1 VLDSRRRDTM
11 RARGSEG
18 VSRTGD
24 VFSGQAKQ
32 RSGWLIPLAVF
43 FVTASLSALVL
54 AYYFAPPTGLTEELP
69 VPTDSTNTV
78 AGSVG
83 TAAFHIPS
91 NYIVLSS
98 ARRGGPQKELAMAT
112 IPPGFEGYTLASAQ
126 EFTANAVDSRVVN
139 FTLKSEGLALPEP
152 ERLARVY
159 LPPQDASAT
168 TGASP
173 TAARGTPG
181 PYGLR
186 QYPLRTDSGY
196 RDMDLFVGATDSGV
210 LILLCDK
217 PGPDTPSPNCL
228 RDTRLNEKLGLSYRF
243 KRTHLAD
250 WKSIDSGL
258 RALIAR
264 FTDAK

>member
-1 VLDSRRRDTM
+1 
-11 RARGSEG
+11 
-18 VSRTGD
+18 VSRTGEE
-24 VFSGQAKQ
+24 FSGQAKQ

-69 VPTDSTNTV
+69 VPTDATNTV
-78 AGSVG
+78 ALSVG
-83 TAAFHIPS
+83 ATQLHIPA

-98 ARRGGPQKELAMAT
+98 ARRGGSQKELAMAT
-112 IPPGFEGYTLASAQ
+112 IAPGFEGYTLATAQ

-139 FTLKSEGLALPEP
+139 FTLKSEGLALPEQ

-159 LPPQDASAT
+159 LPQDASGT
-168 TGASP
+168 SQ
-173 TAARGTPG
+173 TAPAPPRGTPG

-186 QYPLRTDSGY
+186 QYALRPDSGY
-196 RDMDLFVGATDSGV
+196 RDMDLFVGAGDSDP
-210 LILLCDK
+210 LILLCDR
-217 PGPDTPSPNCL
+217 PNADTPSPNCL

-243 KRTHLAD
+243 KRAHLAD

-258 RALIAR
+258 RALIVR

>member
-1 VLDSRRRDTM
+1 L
-11 RARGSEG
+11 
-18 VSRTGD
+18 SRTGD
-24 VFSGQAKQ
+24 EFSGQAKQ

-69 VPTDSTNTV
+69 VPTEATN
-78 AGSVG
+78 AIAISVG
-83 TAAFHIPS
+83 DTRFHIPV

-98 ARRGGPQKELAMAT
+98 ARRGGAQKDLAMAAL
-112 IPPGFEGYTLASAQ
+112 IPAFDGYTLAAAQ
-126 EFTANAVDSRVVN
+126 EFTGNAVDSRVVN
-139 FTLKSEGLALPEP
+139 FKLESEGIALPEQ

-159 LPPQDASAT
+159 LAQPENAGTGSSG
-168 TGASP
+168 TGAPSAP
-173 TAARGTPG
+173 RGTPG

-186 QYPLRTDSGY
+186 QYVLRPDSGY
-196 RDMDLFVGATDSGV
+196 RDLDLFVGTTDSGP

-217 PGPDTPSPNCL
+217 PGADIPSPNCL
-228 RDTRLNEKLGLSYRF
+228 RDTRLNDKLGLSYRF

-250 WKSIDSGL
+250 WKSVDTGL

-264 FTDAK
+264 FTDAN